1 MRIGLDLDN
10 TIVCY
15 DRVFEA
21 LGREAGF
28 TDEVIALGKLG
39 IRNFLRQQGREDDW
53 TVMQGVAYGPRM
65 QDAVPFEGA
74 LDFIVEA
81 KARGHE
87 VSVVS
92 HRTKHPYLG
101 EAHDLHTAA
110 REWLEAR
117 RITDHVSL
125 FLEEKAE
132 EKAGR
137 IANLRCEVFVDDL
150 PEFLSRADMPEGL
163 RKVHFCPGE
172 GAEPSGFEMA
182 RSWREL
188 ATIVLTK

>member
-21 LGREAGF
+21 LGREAGLA
-28 TDEVIALGKLG
+28 DGIIALGKLG
-39 IRNFLRQQGREDDW
+39 IRNFLRQQGREDEW

-65 QDAVPFEGA
+65 QNAVPFEGA

-81 KARGHE
+81 KTRGHE

-101 EAHDLHTAA
+101 EAHDLHVAA

-125 FLEEKAE
+125 FLEEKAA

-137 IANLRCEVFVDDL
+137 IAALRCEVFVDDL

-163 RKVHFCPGE
+163 RKVHFSPGQ
-172 GAEPSGFEMA
+172 GGPPSGFEMA

-188 ATIVLTK
+188 ATLVLTK

>member
-21 LGREAGF
+21 LGREAGL
-28 TDEVIALGKLG
+28 TDEVIARGKLG
-39 IRNFLRQQGREDDW
+39 IRNFLRQQGREDEW

-74 LDFIVEA
+74 LDFIGAA

-92 HRTKHPYLG
+92 HRTKYPYLG

-110 REWLEAR
+110 WEWLEAR
-117 RITDHVSL
+117 RITDHASL

-132 EKAGR
+132 DKAAR
-137 IANLRCEVFVDDL
+137 IAALRCEVFVDDL

-163 RKVHFCPGE
+163 RKVHFSPGE
-172 GAEPSGFEMA
+172 GAESSGFELA

-188 ATIVLTK
+188 ATLVLAK

>member
-15 DRVFEA
+15 DRVFDA
-21 LGREAGF
+21 LGREAGL
-28 TDEVIALGKLG
+28 TDEVIARGKLG
-39 IRNFLRQQGREDDW
+39 IRNFLRQQGREDEW

-65 QDAVPFEGA
+65 RDAVPFEGA

-87 VSVVS
+87 ISVVS

-101 EAHDLHTAA
+101 EAHDLHAAA
-110 REWLEAR
+110 REWLESR
-117 RITDHVSL
+117 RITEHASL

-132 EKAGR
+132 AKAAR
-137 IANLRCEVFVDDL
+137 IADLRCDVFVDDL
-150 PEFLSRADMPEGL
+150 PEFLSRSDMPEGL
-163 RKVHFCPGE
+163 RKVHFFPGE
-172 GAEPSGFEMA
+172 VAEPTGFEVA
-182 RSWREL
+182 RTWREL
-188 ATIVLTK
+188 ATLVLAK